1 MPAAQA
7 RSCSVRRIA
16 GVVMLVAGL
25 SLVCAAANADTVR
38 VGVLRSSL
46 FTAIQGIARYG
57 GYYQRRPLDM
67 VETDF
72 VSGNGS
78 DAAQALMRGQ
88 IDVYIGTLAELTR
101 IDAQAIAAHHPPPL
115 VAVAAG
121 NPGAATLVLRHDIP
135 YHALTD
141 LKGLVIGVSSLGT
154 GGLIPFR
161 YLLAENGM
169 STNSLGIRLV
179 QVGAAEMP
187 PALLTRQIDGFL
199 HSELT
204 AATAVLKAGGKVVLS
219 KSDFGAASG
228 APAVGVIVTR
238 TWAEAHR
245 PIVQK
250 VVDTLEQASL
260 DYPKM
265 PKDQV
270 LAEFAEYINRE
281 PAVLELA
288 YTLVDPRLYNL
299 HQMADAHFKT
309 AIPAMQERGEVTVDL
324 SPDDLFDFSF
334 SHIETRTGH

>member
-1 MPAAQA
+1 
-7 RSCSVRRIA
+7 
-16 GVVMLVAGL
+16 
-25 SLVCAAANADTVR
+25 
-38 VGVLRSSL
+38 
-46 FTAIQGIARYG
+46 
-57 GYYQRRPLDM
+57 M

-78 DAAQALMRGQ
+78 DAIQALMRGQ
-88 IDVYIGTLAELTR
+88 VDVYIGTLAELTR
-101 IDAQAIAAHHPPPL
+101 IDAQAIASHHPPPL

-121 NPGAATLVLRHDIP
+121 NPGAATLVLRKDIP
-135 YHALTD
+135 FHTLTD

-161 YLLAENGM
+161 YLLAEHGL
-169 STNSLGIRLV
+169 STNSLNIRLV
-179 QVGAAEMP
+179 QVGGAEMP

-204 AATAVLKAGGKVVLS
+204 AATAVLKAGGKIALS
-219 KSDFGAASG
+219 KSDFGAASA

-238 TWAEAHR
+238 AWAAGHR
-245 PIVQK
+245 SVVQK
-250 VVDTLEQASL
+250 VVDTLEQAST

-265 PKDQV
+265 PKAQV
-270 LAEFAEYINRE
+270 LAEFADFISRE
-281 PAVLELA
+281 PDVLEFA

-309 AIPAMQERGEVTVDL
+309 AIPAMQERGELTVDL

-334 SHIETRTGH
+334 SHIETRTAN